1 MSHDLPPPKRHRIA
15 NLVFVVMAWIAGLV
29 GILIPLVVGGYLLAH
44 GQIAFDPH
52 FLFDRPRGSPLGSE
66 GGIFP
71 AISGSFFLVS
81 IGLVLALPCALG
93 AAIYLAE
100 FARSA
105 RFIRTARLFIES
117 LAAVPSIV
125 FGLFGF
131 AFFVVALR
139 LGVSL
144 LAGSLVLAMVMFP
157 ILLITAQE
165 AFDAVG
171 PEFREASLSLG
182 VDRTEWIFRVLL
194 VKAGRRILAG
204 VVLAVGHAMGSAA
217 PVLFTASVFYSR
229 GRIQLDQPVMTL
241 PTHLYFLVSEG
252 VSYEHAFGTA
262 TVLVFGLLAFN
273 GAAMWL
279 RDRIKE

>member
-1 MSHDLPPPKRHRIA
+1 MSSNQFPSRHRVA
-15 NLVFVVMAWIAGLV
+15 NLGFVGLTWMTGLV
-29 GILIPLVVGGYLLAH
+29 GILVPLVIGIHLLAH
-44 GQIAFDPH
+44 GGIVFDPG

-71 AISGSFFLVS
+71 AISGSFFLVA
-81 IGLVLALPCALG
+81 IGLLVALPSAVG
-93 AAIYLAE
+93 AAVYLTE
-100 FARSA
+100 FAKSPG
-105 RFIRTARLFIES
+105 FIRTARLIIES
-117 LAAVPSIV
+117 LAAVPSII

-131 AFFVVALR
+131 AFIVVALE
-139 LGVSL
+139 LGTSL

-157 ILLITAQE
+157 IILITAQE

-182 VDRTEWIFRVLL
+182 VDRTEWVFRVLMP
-194 VKAGRRILAG
+194 KSGRRILAG

-229 GRIQLDQPVMTL
+229 GQIQLDQPVMTL

-252 VSYEHAFGTA
+252 VSYEYAYGTA
-262 TVLVFGLLAFN
+262 AVLVFGLLAFN
-273 GAAMWL
+273 SAAMWL
-279 RDRIKE
+279 RKVFQE